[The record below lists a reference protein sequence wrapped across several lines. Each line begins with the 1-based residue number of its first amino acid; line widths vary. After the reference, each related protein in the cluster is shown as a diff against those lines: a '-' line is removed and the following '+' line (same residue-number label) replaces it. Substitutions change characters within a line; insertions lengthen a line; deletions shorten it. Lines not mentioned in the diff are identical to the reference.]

1 MLPDILSVALRA
13 LSFVLQLQAAG
24 AVFFTAAFGPALTIS
39 LTGIRKL
46 ARVSAIAALF
56 AVAGHYVL
64 EAARMA
70 DDMSGVFDMSL
81 QTMAWTSPLG
91 GAFIVRM
98 LGLLLIIAA
107 MRVVPARV
115 TASRFF
121 TSSVGSPV
129 TAVLKRLSAR
139 GFTLVGVSGAVLVA
153 ASFTLSGHTSTS
165 GWRTVLVPLLLA
177 HLLIVAFWFGA
188 LWPLCLV
195 TLRESW
201 ERVARVVAVFSAA
214 AFWLVPLILLAGV
227 AMAVFL
233 LPNVAA
239 LRQPYGELLLVK
251 AGLYGVLLGCG
262 AINKWRMG
270 PALARGELLAGRRFR
285 RVVVIEYVLM
295 VIVLSVTAVLTT
307 YFSPESPP
315 GTSLLLQ

>member
-1 MLPDILSVALRA
+1 MLPDTLSVVLRA

-46 ARVSAIAALF
+46 AQVTAIAALV
-56 AVAGHYVL
+56 AIAGHYVL

-70 DDMSGVFDMSL
+70 GEMSGMFDTSL
-81 QTMAWTSPLG
+81 QAMSWTSTLG
-91 GAFIVRM
+91 GAFTVRV

-107 MRVVPARV
+107 MRAVPVRV
-115 TASRFF
+115 TASRLSA
-121 TSSVGSPV
+121 SSVGLPL
-129 TAVLKRLSAR
+129 TVLKRLSAR

-153 ASFTLSGHTSTS
+153 ASFTLTGHTSIS
-165 GWRTVLVPLLLA
+165 GWRALLAPLLLA

-201 ERVARVVAVFSAA
+201 ERVARVVAVFSVA
-214 AFWLVPLILLAGV
+214 AFWLVPLILVAGV
-227 AMAVFL
+227 AMTVFL
-233 LPNVAA
+233 LPNLAA
-239 LRQPYGELLLVK
+239 LRQPYGALLLAKV
-251 AGLYGVLLGCG
+251 GLFAVLLGCG
-262 AINKWRMG
+262 AFNKWRMG
-270 PALARGELLAGRRFR
+270 PALARGELQAGHRFR
-285 RVVVIEYVLM
+285 RVVVVEYVLM

-307 YFSPESPP
+307 FFSPESP
-315 GTSLLLQ
+315 